1 MRLSDE
7 ELRDVLTRAE
17 EIERGTRTADMM
29 QAEFEAVIG
38 AGEAVGLSRVAL
50 ERALRERVELAAAAP
65 TVGARVFAQSADGKF
80 YVANVLSAD
89 AHSVRVQFLRGSEH
103 TVAPEQVRPCALLPG
118 ERVMVHWPWW
128 GPWKCTVVS
137 FDATKQK
144 VKLSDG
150 WSDTKTFNIAEIW
163 QNDRAVIGARSALY
177 AKWLGIGA
185 TAGAVIGSIATWL
198 LLR

>member
-1 MRLSDE
+1 MRLSDD

-17 EIERGTRTADMM
+17 EIERGSRTADMM

-38 AGEAVGLSRVAL
+38 AGEAVGLSRVAV
-50 ERALRERVELAAAAP
+50 ERALRERVELVPAAP
-65 TVGARVFAQSADGKF
+65 TAGTRVYAQSADGKF
-80 YVANVLSAD
+80 YVAQVLSAD
-89 AHSVRVQFLRGSEH
+89 GHAVRVQFLRGSEH
-103 TVAPEQVRPCALLPG
+103 TVAPEHLRPCSLLPG
-118 ERVMVHWPWW
+118 ERVMVNWPWW

-150 WSDTKTFNIAEIW
+150 WGDTKSFSIAEIW
-163 QNDRAVIGARSALY
+163 QNDRTVIGAKSLLY

-185 TAGAVIGSIATWL
+185 TAGAAIGAIATWL